1 MRGLFAAALA
11 LVASPALAH
20 HEVVVA
26 ASILPLL
33 GGLAA
38 ISLGGIAA
46 WRKRRQRKT
55 GE

>member
-1 MRGLFAAALA
+1 MRGLSVAALA
-11 LVASPALAH
+11 LIASPALAH

-26 ASILPLL
+26 ASIMPLL

-38 ISLGGIAA
+38 ISLGGFSA
-46 WRKRRQRKT
+46 WRKRKQRKT